1 MKATCDF
8 TAVFNGTFFKL
19 KKGAAFRGSKE
30 AQAHFAA
37 LGLIGKEAKDD

>member
-8 TAVFNGTFFKL
+8 TAMFNGTSYKL